1 MLEPGDRTM
10 AKTILI
16 FSDGT
21 GQIGGIRPDQ
31 RLSNIYKMYRA
42 TRPGPDSPIKPDKQV
57 AFYDPGLGVG
67 EVDGITF
74 KRIRNA
80 LQASV
85 GTGIDE
91 NVIDCYEA
99 IIANYCP
106 GDRVCIF
113 GFSRGAY
120 TARSV
125 ANVMNLCGVP
135 TKMSD
140 GSPIPRYGPALR
152 KIASDAVKYVY
163 NHGAG
168 LNRRKYEDEREEKA
182 RRFRSKYGSNA
193 EGKKANEQGNVQP
206 TFVGVFDTVAAL
218 SNKIVNWIVYGSLCL
233 LVASLLFFYFN
244 SWQWFMLGSIA
255 ILATIVGYWLL
266 VIVKSQFKYFSP
278 NPDRPLKFSN
288 PCDWPSILK
297 HGHFS
302 VWSGKNYDEFL
313 DPDVLFARH
322 AMAIDE
328 SRVDFPRVRWGS
340 QKDAETVKDRKPA
353 WLKQVWF
360 AGCHSDIG
368 GSYPEPE
375 SRLSDIALQW
385 MIEELKECI
394 REVQVRDELLVTS
407 PDPSGL
413 QHAETYL
420 VDYGPFK
427 IKWRFG
433 LREIN
438 EAPLHPTVIERL
450 KADAVPQLGEVKKY
464 RPENLAKH
472 SKAKTFF
479 DLSP

>member
-1 MLEPGDRTM
+1 MP
-10 AKTILI
+10 KNILI
-16 FSDGT
+16 YSDGT

-74 KRIRNA
+74 RRIRNA

-99 IIANYCP
+99 IIANYEP
-106 GDRVCIF
+106 GDRVCVF

-140 GSPIPRYGPALR
+140 GSPIPRYGPTLR
-152 KIASDAVKYVY
+152 KITSDAVKFVY

-168 LNRRKYEDEREEKA
+168 KNRRKYEDEREEKA
-182 RRFRSKYGSNA
+182 RRFRNKYRSNA
-193 EGKKANEQGNVQP
+193 EGEKAKEQGNVQP

-218 SNKIVNWIVYGSLCL
+218 SNKIVNWIVYASLGL
-233 LVASLLFFYFN
+233 LVAGSLFFYFN
-244 SWQWFMLGSIA
+244 NWQWFMFGSMI
-255 ILATIVGYWLL
+255 ILIGIVLYWLL
-266 VIVKSQFKYFSP
+266 VIARSQFKYFSP
-278 NPDRPLKFSN
+278 NPNKPLKLSS
-288 PCDWPSILK
+288 PCDWPSIWK
-297 HGHFS
+297 HGHFA
-302 VWSGKNYDEFL
+302 VWSRKNYDEFL

-328 SRVDFPRVRWGS
+328 SRKDFPRVKWGS
-340 QKDAETVKDRKPA
+340 PKDAETVKDRKPP
-353 WLKQVWF
+353 WLNQVWF

-385 MIEELKECI
+385 MIEQLKECVPEI
-394 REVQVRDELLVTS
+394 QIRDELLITS
-407 PDPSGL
+407 PDPKGL
-413 QHAETYL
+413 QHAEIYL
-420 VDYGPFK
+420 IDKGPFK
-427 IKWRFG
+427 IKWTNG

-438 EAPLHPTVIERL
+438 DFKLHPTVIERL
-450 KADAVPQLGEVKKY
+450 KADAVPQMGVVKGY
-464 RPENLAKH
+464 RPENLANH
-472 SKAKTFF
+472 PQAKTFF
-479 DLSP
+479 EKNP